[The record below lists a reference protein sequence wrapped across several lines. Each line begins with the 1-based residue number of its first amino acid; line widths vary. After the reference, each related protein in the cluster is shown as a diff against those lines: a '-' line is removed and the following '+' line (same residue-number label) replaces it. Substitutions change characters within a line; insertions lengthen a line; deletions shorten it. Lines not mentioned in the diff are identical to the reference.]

1 MIRNF
6 PKLQKGP
13 LKSWKAIWEFEETLQ
28 KKNGF
33 YVLIK

>member
-1 MIRNF
+1 MTRNF

-28 KKNGF
+28 RKMDF
-33 YVLIK
+33 MY